1 VSVMGVIGHGLAR
14 DTGLQARTTSIAS
27 CTVTPMPRPISG
39 NQLDKLGKRL
49 AQHAAIS
56 DEDYELL
63 ARVAEFYQAVTD
75 KVQERLQALGLEPT
89 TRGFKSTA
97 TMVDKLRRTH
107 LPLKDIQDLGGARI
121 VVDGDRLAQDRVVE
135 RIMRAFEDC
144 PKPPLKIDRR
154 DKPSHG
160 YRAVHVIV
168 YEDSTPME
176 IQVRT
181 KLQDAWAQIS
191 EKLGDLWGR
200 GLRYGD
206 GPDLPDSPVA
216 LGSPTTRGDVVDLLL
231 ALANTLDGAEANEV
245 TLAQLR
251 EELLATGS
259 GIPEEFTQRLA
270 VITESLAGTKRQL
283 QAALD
288 RLLQAI
294 GQLGG
299 PS

>member
-1 VSVMGVIGHGLAR
+1 MTA
-14 DTGLQARTTSIAS
+14 
-27 CTVTPMPRPISG
+27 MPRPISG

-49 AQHAAIS
+49 AEHAVIS
-56 DEDYELL
+56 EEDYELL

-75 KVQERLQALGLEPT
+75 KVQDRLQALGFEPT
-89 TRGFKSTA
+89 TRGFKSTG
-97 TMVDKLRRTH
+97 TLVDKLRRTH
-107 LPLKDIQDLGGARI
+107 LSLKDIQDLGGARI
-121 VVDGDRLAQDRVVE
+121 VIDGDRLAQDRAVE
-135 RIMRAFEDC
+135 RIMRAFQDC
-144 PKPPLKIDRR
+144 PKPPLEIDRR

-200 GLRYGD
+200 GLRYGA
-206 GPDLPDSPVA
+206 GPDLPDSPVV
-216 LGSPTTRGDVVDLLL
+216 LGSPTTRGAVVEQLL
-231 ALANTLDGAEANEV
+231 ALAGIIDGTEANEV
-245 TLAQLR
+245 MLTQLR
-251 EELLATGS
+251 EEILGSATGA
-259 GIPEEFTQRLA
+259 PEGFTQRLET
-270 VITESLAGTKRQL
+270 ITQGVASTKVQL

-288 RLLQAI
+288 RLLQEI